1 MEAIE
6 FTESD
11 RKWLAS
17 QIDSLPVDI
26 TVLSPSEWAEE
37 RRYLPAQVT
46 PMPGYYRF
54 DVTPYLREIV
64 DCMGAESPV
73 REVSFM
79 KGVQLAYTTG
89 VLENTI
95 GYCIDHVKS
104 APVMMVTADAEL
116 AKLRMESYITP
127 MLQHS
132 ELDHLIKST
141 DEGNGRKTGKTDK
154 KLEWLGGGFLIPFG
168 AQNANKLRS
177 FSIKYLLNDEIDAWP
192 DVVGKDGDPIKL
204 VRDRTA
210 AFEDSRKILDGST
223 PTIKGLSKIEKRF
236 LAGDQ
241 RYYFVHCLK
250 CGEQQTL
257 RWKRTS
263 ANGVISGISWK
274 HVDDDASKPLLPGSV
289 RYVCK
294 NPLCAH
300 EHTNDDKSRLLAAG
314 KWIATAVASNPSHQS
329 YHLSALYSPPGMQT
343 WEACVR
349 KWLEAWD
356 VVNDRARDLVA
367 LQVFYNNVLGQ
378 PYEVKG
384 EKVRFEAV
392 SAHRRKGVYWYG
404 QIPNKWAIEFTGSP
418 ILLLTCS
425 VDVHGNSLNVAVFG
439 WSRDRRAFLID
450 YFVFEG
456 DTEQKDNPDTWGKLR
471 DLIETKQYTAD
482 DGKRYPIALT
492 LVDSGYRTDTVYSFA
507 ADYEGAVYPVKGRE
521 SPPKGASDR
530 EFASLVSPMGTGAW
544 GITVDRYKD
553 RWSAALK
560 HGWDGMGFQP
570 EGHFNAPHD
579 ATDDQLK
586 ELTCETKRQKIQKS
600 TGKAEGFE
608 WYRPH
613 GAANELWDCLV
624 YANAALDLIAHSWC
638 VEEREMPSVNWVAF
652 YDYCVQQQPYFS
664 QPAS

>member
-1 MEAIE
+1 MQDQVEI
-6 FTESD
+6 TQSD
-11 RKWLAS
+11 RDWLAS
-17 QIDSLPVDI
+17 QIESLTTEI
-26 TVLSPSEWAEE
+26 EVLSPSEWAEE
-37 RRYLPAQVT
+37 KRYLPAQVT

-64 DCMGAESPV
+64 DCMGVESPV
-73 REVSFM
+73 REVSLM

-95 GYCIDHVKS
+95 GYAIDHVKS
-104 APVMMVTADAEL
+104 APVMMVTADADL
-116 AKLRMESYITP
+116 AKMRMESYITP

-141 DEGNGRKTGKTDK
+141 DEGNARKTGKTDK
-154 KLEWLGGGFLIPFG
+154 KIEWAGGGFLIPFG

-192 DVVGKDGDPIKL
+192 DRVGKDGDPLKL

-223 PTIKGLSKIEKRF
+223 PLIKGTSKIEKRF

-241 RYYFVHCLK
+241 RYYFVHCVK
-250 CGEQQTL
+250 CGEAQTL

-263 ANGVISGISWK
+263 SNGVVSGITWK
-274 HVDDDASKPLLPGSV
+274 VDEETGNLIPGSV

-294 NPLCAH
+294 NPDCAH
-300 EHTNDDKSRLLAAG
+300 EHTNDDKAPLLEG
-314 KWIATAVASNPSHQS
+314 GFWKATAVATSPHHQS

-349 KWLEAWD
+349 KWFEAWD
-356 VVNDRARDLVA
+356 VVRDRPLDLQA
-367 LQVFYNNVLGQ
+367 LQVFYNNVLGE
-378 PYEVKG
+378 PYEVRG
-384 EKVRFEAV
+384 EKVRFESV
-392 SAHRRKGVYWYG
+392 SAHRRRDVYWYG
-404 QIPNKWAIEFTGSP
+404 EIPNTWAVRNTGSP

-425 VDVHGNSLNVAVFG
+425 VDVHADALHVAVFG
-439 WSRDRRAFLID
+439 WARDRRAFLID
-450 YFVFEG
+450 YLKFEG

-482 DGKRYPIALT
+482 DGKRYPLALT
-492 LVDSGYRTDTVYSFA
+492 LIDSGYRTDTVYSFA
-507 ADYEGAVYPVKGRE
+507 SDYEGAVYPVKGRE
-521 SPPKGASDR
+521 MPPKGASDR

-553 RWSAALK
+553 RWSASLK
-560 HGWDGMGFQP
+560 HGWDGQSLQP

-579 ATDDQLK
+579 ATDAQLK
-586 ELTCETKRQKIQKS
+586 ELTVEVKRQKIQKT
-600 TGKAEGFE
+600 TGKIEGFE
-608 WYRPH
+608 WHRPS
-613 GAANELWDCLV
+613 GSANELWDLLV
-624 YANAALDLIAHSWC
+624 YGNAALDLIAHSWC
-638 VEEREMPSVNWVAF
+638 VEEREMPSVNWIAF
-652 YDYCVQQQPYFS
+652 YDYCLNERPYFS
-664 QPAS
+664 QP

>member
-1 MEAIE
+1 
-6 FTESD
+6 
-11 RKWLAS
+11 
-17 QIDSLPVDI
+17 
-26 TVLSPSEWAEE
+26 
-37 RRYLPAQVT
+37 
-46 PMPGYYRF
+46 MPGYYRF

-95 GYCIDHVKS
+95 GYVIDHVKS
-104 APVMMVTADAEL
+104 APAMMVTADADL

-192 DVVGKDGDPIKL
+192 DRVGKDGDPLKL

-241 RYYFVHCLK
+241 RYYFVHCLA
-250 CGEQQTL
+250 CGTAQTL

-263 ANGVISGISWK
+263 SNGVVSGITWK
-274 HVDDDASKPLLPGSV
+274 TDEETGNLVPGSV
-289 RYVCK
+289 RYICK
-294 NPLCAH
+294 NPDCAH
-300 EHTNDDKSRLLAAG
+300 EHTNDDKARLLPDG
-314 KWIATAVASNPSHQS
+314 KWIATATATSPHHQS

-349 KWLEAWD
+349 KWFEAWD
-356 VVNDRARDLVA
+356 VVRDRPRDLEA

-378 PYEVKG
+378 PYEVRG
-384 EKVRFEAV
+384 EKVRFESV
-392 SAHRRKGVYWYG
+392 SAHRRSCYAYG
-404 QIPNKWAIEFTGSP
+404 EIPNTWAIENTGSP

-425 VDVHGNSLNVAVFG
+425 VDVHADALHVAVFG
-439 WSRDRRAFLID
+439 WARDRRAFLID
-450 YFVFEG
+450 YITFAG
-456 DTEQKDNPDTWGKLR
+456 DTEHKGNQETWGRLR

-482 DGKRYPIALT
+482 DGKRYAIALT
-492 LVDSGYRTDTVYSFA
+492 LIDSGYRTDTVYSFA
-507 ADYEGAVYPVKGRE
+507 SDYEGAVYPVKGRE

-530 EFASLVSPMGTGAW
+530 EFAALVSPMGTGAW

-560 HGWDGMGFQP
+560 HGWDGQSLQP
-570 EGHFNAPHD
+570 EGHFNAPRD
-579 ATDDQLK
+579 ATDAQLK
-586 ELTCETKRQKIQKS
+586 ELTVEVKRQKAQKT
-600 TGKAEGFE
+600 TGKIEGFE
-608 WYRPH
+608 WHRPS
-613 GAANELWDCLV
+613 GSANELWDLIV
-624 YANAALDLIAHSWC
+624 YSNAALDLIAHSWC
-638 VEEREMPSVNWVAF
+638 VEEREMPSVNWIAF
-652 YDYCVQQQPYFS
+652 WDYCLTSRAYFS
-664 QPAS
+664 QPGS